1 VRDHFRL
8 IRPPLAPQSAD
19 QLPDKRFQ
27 PLALNS
33 KGELLVPNLDFIQQ
47 PSALGFGLLFG
58 PGVVLLLIALVVR
71 GAVKTTHNFVISGRL
86 LGFGFGVAS
95 LISVWTWSMAVMLSS
110 AQAYTW
116 GTSGLVWFIV
126 PNGLAVIIMV
136 PFGLKV
142 RQKMP
147 SGYTLAEFI
156 RARFQT
162 GLSSVATLIFLIGT
176 LLGVIMINLAGLVL
190 VMHTIFG
197 LTPISIVITG
207 IIVVTVYS
215 YFGGLTTSAVTGTLN
230 TLLLGVGSSVVVLYA
245 LAKAGG
251 AGLVFNEVRDQGGQY
266 LNPLNPVTAASFG
279 LALALG
285 LLTNVIAD
293 QSFWQRVWAIR
304 PRDLGRS
311 FLWAGV
317 WFYPIPLALGLLGF
331 IGLANHVAPE
341 DLGALGTG
349 SIGPYVIASLGLP
362 VIVIGL
368 YTLVVVNACFAA
380 IDGALSGV
388 TSLVAVDIAHRY
400 WPQVSER
407 RLLAITKTSM
417 IAAAALAGGVVLTG
431 IDYVNLVTTVYFY
444 GTALLVPITLSI
456 FWSRMTGTGYVAGV
470 VAGIVVGGPLRETLG
485 PTYGPLFGIIALI
498 AASAVVSIVVSL
510 REKVRFDFDSLA
522 AGKPALLE
530 RQSTVAPRAKAKP
543 PETRAAGDAVRE
555 TAGQQ

>member
-1 VRDHFRL
+1 M
-8 IRPPLAPQSAD
+8 
-19 QLPDKRFQ
+19 
-27 PLALNS
+27 
-33 KGELLVPNLDFIQQ
+33 PNLEFIQQ
-47 PSALGFGLLFG
+47 SGALGYALLFG
-58 PGVVLLLIALVVR
+58 PGIVLLLIALAVK

-136 PFGLKV
+136 PFALKL

-147 SGYTLAEFI
+147 AGYTLAEFI
-156 RARFQT
+156 RARFQNSI
-162 GLSSVATLIFLIGT
+162 SSVATLVFLIGA

-190 VMHTIFG
+190 VMNKIFG

-251 AGLVFNEVRDQGGQY
+251 AELVFNEVKALGDQH
-266 LNPLNPVTAASFG
+266 LNPFNPVTAASFG

-304 PRDLGRS
+304 PKDLGRS

-331 IGLANHVAPE
+331 IGVA
-341 DLGALGTG
+341 
-349 SIGPYVIASLGLP
+349 Y
-362 VIVIGL
+362 
-368 YTLVVVNACFAA
+368 
-380 IDGALSGV
+380 GV
-388 TSLVAVDIAHRY
+388 TPERAGLAGCRCDRSARHRQPRPADIHHRALHPRGRQRVLRGHRRRAVRCD
-400 WPQVSER
+400 
-407 RLLAITKTSM
+407 
-417 IAAAALAGGVVLTG
+417 LAGGRRHRPSLLAPGVRAQAAHHHQDQHDRRGGNRRRRGADRYRLRESRYHRVLLRDEPAHSG
-431 IDYVNLVTTVYFY
+431 HPEH
-444 GTALLVPITLSI
+444 LLVAHDRDGIRRGCASQESLS
-456 FWSRMTGTGYVAGV
+456 
-470 VAGIVVGGPLRETLG
+470 VGRCARRSG
-485 PTYGPLFGIIALI
+485 PTYGPLFGIIGLI

-510 REKVRFDFDSLA
+510 RANTRFDFDSLA
-522 AGKPALLE
+522 EGKAALLE
-530 RQSTVAPRAKAKP
+530 RENAAAPTDKR
-543 PETRAAGDAVRE
+543 
-555 TAGQQ
+555 

>member
-1 VRDHFRL
+1 VPELEF
-8 IRPPLAPQSAD
+8 IRQS
-19 QLPDKRFQ
+19 
-27 PLALNS
+27 
-33 KGELLVPNLDFIQQ
+33 G
-47 PSALGFGLLFG
+47 ALGYALLFG
-58 PGVVLLLIALVVR
+58 PGVVLLLIALAVK

-147 SGYTLAEFI
+147 AGYTLAQFI
-156 RARFQT
+156 RARFNT
-162 GLSSVATLIFLIGT
+162 GISSVATLIFLIGA

-190 VMHTIFG
+190 IMNTIFG
-197 LTPISIVITG
+197 LTPFAIVVTG
-207 IIVVTVYS
+207 IVVVTVYS

-251 AGLVFNEVRDQGGQY
+251 AELVFNEVQKLGDQH
-266 LNPLNPVTAASFG
+266 LNPLDPVTAASFG

-304 PRDLGRS
+304 PKDLGRS

-331 IGLANHVAPE
+331 IGLAAGVTLA
-341 DLGALGTG
+341 DLGSLGAG
-349 SIGPYVIASLGLP
+349 AVGPHVIASLGLP
-362 VIVIGL
+362 VFIVAL

-388 TSLVAVDIAHRY
+388 TSLVAVDIVHQY
-400 WPQVSER
+400 FPKVSER
-407 RLLAITKTSM
+407 RLLAVTKTSM
-417 IAAAALAGGVVLTG
+417 IVAAAVAGGVVLTG

-444 GTALLVPITLSI
+444 GTSLLIPVTLSI
-456 FWSRMTGTGYVAGV
+456 FWSRLTGSGYVWGVIAGV
-470 VAGIVVGGPLRETLG
+470 AVGGPLRETLG
-485 PTYGPLFGIIALI
+485 PTYGPLFGIIGLI
-498 AASAVVSIVVSL
+498 AGSAIVSVLVSL
-510 REKVRFDFDSLA
+510 RSDTHFDFDSLA
-522 AGKPALLE
+522 EGNSALLA
-530 RQSTVAPRAKAKP
+530 R
-543 PETRAAGDAVRE
+543 GDTAEPVRKEEPKVGAVDDQLPE

>member
-1 VRDHFRL
+1 V
-8 IRPPLAPQSAD
+8 P
-19 QLPDKRFQ
+19 
-27 PLALNS
+27 
-33 KGELLVPNLDFIQQ
+33 ELEFIQQ
-47 PSALGFGLLFG
+47 SGALGYALLFG
-58 PGVVLLLIALVVR
+58 PGVVLLLIALAVK

-147 SGYTLAEFI
+147 AGYTLAQFI
-156 RARFQT
+156 RARFNT
-162 GLSSVATLIFLIGT
+162 GISSVATLIFLIGA

-190 VMHTIFG
+190 IMNTIFG
-197 LTPISIVITG
+197 LTPFAIVVTG
-207 IIVVTVYS
+207 IVVVTVYS

-230 TLLLGVGSSVVVLYA
+230 TLLLGVGSSIVVLYA

-251 AGLVFNEVRDQGGQY
+251 AQLVFNEVQALGDQH
-266 LNPLNPVTAASFG
+266 LNPLDPVTAASFG

-304 PRDLGRS
+304 PKDLGRS

-331 IGLANHVAPE
+331 IGLAAGVTLA
-341 DLGALGTG
+341 DLGSLGAG
-349 SIGPYVIASLGLP
+349 AVGPHVIASLGLP
-362 VIVIGL
+362 VAIVAL

-388 TSLVAVDIAHRY
+388 TSLVAVDIVHQY
-400 WPQVSER
+400 FPKVSER

-417 IAAAALAGGVVLTG
+417 IVAAAIAGGVVLTG

-444 GTALLVPITLSI
+444 GTSLLIPVTLSI
-456 FWSRMTGTGYVAGV
+456 FWSRLTGAGYVWGV
-470 VAGIVVGGPLRETLG
+470 IAGIAVGGPLRETLG
-485 PTYGPLFGIIALI
+485 PTYGPLFGIIGLI
-498 AASAVVSIVVSL
+498 AASAIVSVVVSL
-510 REKVRFDFDSLA
+510 RQNQVFDFDSLA
-522 AGKPALLE
+522 EGNSALLE
-530 RQSTVAPRAKAKP
+530 RDN
-543 PETRAAGDAVRE
+543 AALSKSANEPQPGAVDDALPE

>member
-1 VRDHFRL
+1 
-8 IRPPLAPQSAD
+8 
-19 QLPDKRFQ
+19 
-27 PLALNS
+27 
-33 KGELLVPNLDFIQQ
+33 VPSLDFIQQ
-47 PSALGFGLLFG
+47 PSTLGLGLLFG
-58 PGVVLLLIALVVR
+58 PGIVLLLIALVVK

-116 GTSGLVWFIV
+116 GTSGLIWFIV

-162 GLSSVATLIFLIGT
+162 GISSVATLIFLIGT

-197 LTPISIVITG
+197 LTPISIVIIG

-230 TLLLGVGSSVVVLYA
+230 TLLLGVGSSVVVLFA

-251 AGLVFNEVRDQGGQY
+251 PQLVFNEVHDLGGQY

-304 PRDLGRS
+304 HRDLGRS

-331 IGLANHVAPE
+331 IGLAAHVAPE
-341 DLGALGTG
+341 QLGSLGTG

-362 VIVIGL
+362 VIIVGL

-388 TSLVAVDIAHRY
+388 TSLVAVDIVHRY
-400 WPQVSER
+400 WPRVSER
-407 RLLAITKTSM
+407 TLLAITKTSM
-417 IAAAALAGGVVLTG
+417 IVAAAIAGGVVLTG

-444 GTALLVPITLSI
+444 GTSLLVPVTLSI

-470 VAGIVVGGPLRETLG
+470 IAGIVAGGPLRETLG

-498 AASAVVSIVVSL
+498 GASALVSIVVSL
-510 REKVRFDFDSLA
+510 RENVRFDFDSLA

-530 RQSTVAPRAKAKP
+530 RKGTVAPRRKESE
-543 PETRAAGDAVRE
+543 PEVHAADDVVSE
-555 TAGQQ
+555 PAGQA

>member
-1 VRDHFRL
+1 MPTLEFFQ
-8 IRPPLAPQSAD
+8 QS
-19 QLPDKRFQ
+19 
-27 PLALNS
+27 S
-33 KGELLVPNLDFIQQ
+33 
-47 PSALGFGLLFG
+47 SLGYLLLFG
-58 PGVVLLLIALVVR
+58 PGIVLLLIALVVR
-71 GAVKTTHNFVISGRL
+71 GAVKTTHNYVISGRL

-142 RQKMP
+142 RKKMP

-162 GLSSVATLIFLIGT
+162 GFSSVATLIFLIGT

-197 LTPISIVITG
+197 LTPISIVVTG
-207 IIVVTVYS
+207 IVVVTVYS
-215 YFGGLTTSAVTGTLN
+215 YFGGLTTSAITGTAN

-251 AGLVFNEVRDQGGQY
+251 AELVFTEVQAQGNDY
-266 LNPLNPVTAASFG
+266 LNPLNPVAAASFG

-331 IGLANHVAPE
+331 IGLAAHVAPE
-341 DLGALGTG
+341 QLGPLGNG
-349 SIGPYVIASLGLP
+349 AIGPYVIASLGLP
-362 VIVIGL
+362 VIIIAL

-388 TSLVAVDIAHRY
+388 TSLVAVDIVHRY
-400 WPQVSER
+400 WPRVSER
-407 RLLAITKTSM
+407 RLLTITKSSM
-417 IAAAALAGGVVLTG
+417 IVAAAIAGGVVLTG

-444 GTALLVPITLSI
+444 VTSLLVPVTLSI
-456 FWSRMTGTGYVAGV
+456 FWPRMTGAGYVAGV
-470 VAGIVVGGPLRETLG
+470 VAGIVVGGPIRETLG

-498 AASAVVSIVVSL
+498 AASAVVSVVVSL
-510 REKVRFDFDSLA
+510 REDTVFDYDSL
-522 AGKPALLE
+522 AGKPALLG
-530 RQSTVAPRAKAKP
+530 AKD
-543 PETRAAGDAVRE
+543 TAASQQVGE
-555 TAGQQ
+555 PAGQA

>member
-1 VRDHFRL
+1 MPTLEFFQ
-8 IRPPLAPQSAD
+8 QS
-19 QLPDKRFQ
+19 
-27 PLALNS
+27 S
-33 KGELLVPNLDFIQQ
+33 
-47 PSALGFGLLFG
+47 SLGYLLLFG
-58 PGVVLLLIALVVR
+58 PGIVLLLIALVVR
-71 GAVKTTHNFVISGRL
+71 GAVKTTHNYVISGRL

-142 RQKMP
+142 RKKMP

-162 GLSSVATLIFLIGT
+162 GFSSVATLIFLIGT

-197 LTPISIVITG
+197 LTPISIVVTG
-207 IIVVTVYS
+207 IVVVTVYS
-215 YFGGLTTSAVTGTLN
+215 YFGGLTTSAITGTAN

-251 AGLVFNEVRDQGGQY
+251 AELVFTEVQAQGNDY
-266 LNPLNPVTAASFG
+266 LNPLNPVAAASFG

-331 IGLANHVAPE
+331 IGLAAHVAPE
-341 DLGALGTG
+341 QLGPLGNG
-349 SIGPYVIASLGLP
+349 AIGPYVIASLGLP
-362 VIVIGL
+362 VIIIAL

-388 TSLVAVDIAHRY
+388 TSLVAVDIVHRY
-400 WPQVSER
+400 WPRVSER
-407 RLLAITKTSM
+407 RLLTITKSSM
-417 IAAAALAGGVVLTG
+417 IVAAAIAGGVVLTG

-444 GTALLVPITLSI
+444 VTSLLVPVTLSI
-456 FWSRMTGTGYVAGV
+456 FWPRMTGAGYVAGV
-470 VAGIVVGGPLRETLG
+470 VAGIVVGGPIRETLG

-498 AASAVVSIVVSL
+498 AASAVVSVVVSL
-510 REKVRFDFDSLA
+510 REDTVFDYDSL
-522 AGKPALLE
+522 AGKPALLD
-530 RQSTVAPRAKAKP
+530 AKD
-543 PETRAAGDAVRE
+543 TAASQQVGE
-555 TAGQQ
+555 PAGQA

>member
-1 VRDHFRL
+1 
-8 IRPPLAPQSAD
+8 
-19 QLPDKRFQ
+19 
-27 PLALNS
+27 
-33 KGELLVPNLDFIQQ
+33 
-47 PSALGFGLLFG
+47 
-58 PGVVLLLIALVVR
+58 
-71 GAVKTTHNFVISGRL
+71 
-86 LGFGFGVAS
+86 
-95 LISVWTWSMAVMLSS
+95 MLSS

-116 GTSGLVWFIV
+116 GTSGLIWFIV

-162 GLSSVATLIFLIGT
+162 GISSVATLIFLIGT

-197 LTPISIVITG
+197 LTPISIVIIG

-230 TLLLGVGSSVVVLYA
+230 TLLLGVGSSVVVLFA

-251 AGLVFNEVRDQGGQY
+251 PQLVFNEVHDLGGQY

-304 PRDLGRS
+304 HRDLGRS

-331 IGLANHVAPE
+331 IGVAAHVAPE
-341 DLGALGTG
+341 QLGSLGTG

-362 VIVIGL
+362 VIIVGL

-388 TSLVAVDIAHRY
+388 TSLVAVDIVHRY
-400 WPQVSER
+400 WPRVSER
-407 RLLAITKTSM
+407 TLLAITKTSM
-417 IAAAALAGGVVLTG
+417 IVAAAIAGGVVLTG

-444 GTALLVPITLSI
+444 GTSLLVPVTLSI

-470 VAGIVVGGPLRETLG
+470 IAGIVVGGPLRETLG

-498 AASAVVSIVVSL
+498 GASALVSIVVSL
-510 REKVRFDFDSLA
+510 RENVRFDFDSLA
-522 AGKPALLE
+522 AGKPALLD
-530 RQSTVAPRAKAKP
+530 RKGTVAPRRKESE
-543 PETRAAGDAVRE
+543 PEVHAADDVVSE
-555 TAGQQ
+555 PAGQA

>member
-1 VRDHFRL
+1 M
-8 IRPPLAPQSAD
+8 P
-19 QLPDKRFQ
+19 
-27 PLALNS
+27 
-33 KGELLVPNLDFIQQ
+33 ELEFIQQ
-47 PSALGFGLLFG
+47 SGALGYALLFG
-58 PGVVLLLIALVVR
+58 PGVVLLLIALAVK

-147 SGYTLAEFI
+147 AGYTLAQFI
-156 RARFQT
+156 RARFNT
-162 GLSSVATLIFLIGT
+162 GISSVATLIFLIGA

-190 VMHTIFG
+190 IMNTIFG
-197 LTPISIVITG
+197 LTPFAIVVTG
-207 IIVVTVYS
+207 IVVVTVYS

-230 TLLLGVGSSVVVLYA
+230 TLLLGVGSSIVVLYA

-251 AGLVFNEVRDQGGQY
+251 AQLVFNEVQALGDQH
-266 LNPLNPVTAASFG
+266 LNPLDPVTAASFG

-304 PRDLGRS
+304 PKDLGRS

-331 IGLANHVAPE
+331 IGLAAGVTLA
-341 DLGALGTG
+341 DLGSLGAG
-349 SIGPYVIASLGLP
+349 AVGPHVIASLGLP
-362 VIVIGL
+362 VAIVAL

-388 TSLVAVDIAHRY
+388 TSLVAVDIVHQY
-400 WPQVSER
+400 FPKVSER

-417 IAAAALAGGVVLTG
+417 IVAAAIAGGVVLTG

-444 GTALLVPITLSI
+444 GTSLLIPVTLSI
-456 FWSRMTGTGYVAGV
+456 FWSRLTGAGYVWGV
-470 VAGIVVGGPLRETLG
+470 IAGIAVGGPLRETLG
-485 PTYGPLFGIIALI
+485 PTYGPLFGIIGLI
-498 AASAVVSIVVSL
+498 AASAIVSVVVSL
-510 REKVRFDFDSLA
+510 RQNQVFDFDSLA
-522 AGKPALLE
+522 EGNSALLE
-530 RQSTVAPRAKAKP
+530 RDNAALSTSANEPQPGAVD
-543 PETRAAGDAVRE
+543 DALPE